1 MSGSKAATWIAAL
14 VPILIALFAFVLAAG
29 QIQARVEAL
38 GIRVERLEEHYNAI
52 EAGLNRVQTDL
63 DWIKRRLK

>member
-1 MSGSKAATWIAAL
+1 MNGNKAATWIAAI
-14 VPILIALFAFVLAAG
+14 VPILITLFAFVLAAG

-38 GIRVERLEEHYNAI
+38 DNRVERLEEHYNTI